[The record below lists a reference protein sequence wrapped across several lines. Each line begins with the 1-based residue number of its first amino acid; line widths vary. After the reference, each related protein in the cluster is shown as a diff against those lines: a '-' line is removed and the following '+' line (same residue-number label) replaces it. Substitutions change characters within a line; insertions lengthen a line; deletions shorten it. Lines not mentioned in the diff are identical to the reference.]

1 MAVEDPY
8 ESSAQWLQEVARRR
22 RGAPHEAPAPDPSA
36 PAPGPS
42 APEPEAPR
50 REPLLPHARGLLLFG
65 VLAASTLQFHY
76 LDVMLQIYALPS
88 VTVFAAE
95 RPPVKRIA

>member
-22 RGAPHEAPAPDPSA
+22 RGAPQGA

-76 LDVMLQIYALPS
+76 VDVMLQIYALPS